1 MQSVLQYIH
10 TKKISAYLYYI
21 GTDGF
26 MCQNQN
32 IPYRVRWHYGTMSF
46 NPEKMFR
53 NYMFCMRWQI
63 QSAFHENSTLPLGL
77 ARNGCIKPL
86 CSFGTFKTGLKHQRL
101 RTAFSWKHIWNLP
114 ASLHFGNL

>member
-53 NYMFCMRWQI
+53 NYMFCMRWQF
-63 QSAFHENSTLPLGL
+63 QMCFHEKNTFLLVLEQKPSANPHKHKITVYYPVYSLMY
-77 ARNGCIKPL
+77 RNL
-86 CSFGTFKTGLKHQRL
+86 
-101 RTAFSWKHIWNLP
+101 
-114 ASLHFGNL
+114 